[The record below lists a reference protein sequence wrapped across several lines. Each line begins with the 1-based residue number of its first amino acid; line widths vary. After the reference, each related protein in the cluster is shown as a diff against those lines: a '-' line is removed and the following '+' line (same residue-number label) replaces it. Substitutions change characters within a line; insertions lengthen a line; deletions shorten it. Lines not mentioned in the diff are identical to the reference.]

1 MIGYIFNRQLLCQNV
16 TRDVSKIDW
25 FNKILT
31 FRLIIFEIMK
41 NSFIVIFLLI
51 SAFSAAQDATQ
62 NDFFLAETYYRQG
75 EYEKATQI
83 YKKLYDK
90 SPFNSSYLNRLIS
103 CYQQTDNYKT
113 VEVLLQKRI
122 LKNAS
127 QTYLFV
133 FLGYNYERQ
142 QKQELANINYQK
154 AISSLDK
161 NAAYGGVIG
170 RLFKDYNLLDNAIL
184 AYQKVMQK
192 NPSSNYNFQIAQ
204 IYGEQGEFKKM
215 FESYIDLV
223 DKNESYLSLIQRY
236 ASKYITD
243 DPENETNIL
252 FRKTLLRKSVSKPKN
267 EWNVLLSWLFAQQKE
282 YTKALIQEKALF
294 QRNASDISAIF
305 NLGRVAFDHKDFEAS
320 KLCFDFINKKVF
332 LKEEK
337 INANFYITKI
347 AVATKNPKTEQIFQ
361 SLFKEFGINAA
372 TIKLQVE
379 YADFLTFSEN
389 NPEKANDV
397 LEEALSFS
405 HSKFDKARIKL
416 KLGDVLVFRGK
427 FNKAL
432 IYFSQIQTQLKNHE
446 LAQQARFKVAQTS
459 YFKGD
464 FTWAKAQLK
473 VLKSSTTQLIAN
485 DAVQLFLK
493 ITDNEP
499 VDSIPSGL
507 KQLAKAELLS
517 YQNKNEEA
525 LTALE
530 NLFTPK
536 EILINGLIPGEVIYD
551 DVLFFQAKL
560 FIKQKKYEEAILS
573 LEKIIAADNQGFLT
587 DDVYFMMAEIYNN
600 DLKNTEKA
608 LEYYQKIIFD
618 HTSSIYLIEARK
630 EYRKLRGDKIQ

>member
-1 MIGYIFNRQLLCQNV
+1 
-16 TRDVSKIDW
+16 
-25 FNKILT
+25 
-31 FRLIIFEIMK
+31 MK
-41 NSFIVIFLLI
+41 HYFVVIFLLM
-51 SAFSAAQDATQ
+51 SCFSVAQDAIQ
-62 NDFFLAETYYRQG
+62 NDFFLAETYYRQR

-90 SPFNSSYLNRLIS
+90 STFNNSYLNRLIS

-122 LKNAS
+122 LKNPS

-133 FLGYNYERQ
+133 FLGYNYDRQ
-142 QKQELANINYQK
+142 QQQELADKNYQK
-154 AISSLDK
+154 AIISLDK
-161 NAAYGGVIG
+161 NAAYGGIIG
-170 RLFKDYNLLDNAIL
+170 RLFKEYNLLDEAIL

-192 NPSSNYNFQIAQ
+192 NQNANYNFQIAQ

-215 FESYIDLV
+215 FGSYIDLV
-223 DKNESYLSLIQRY
+223 DKNKSYLGLIQRY

-243 DPENETNIL
+243 DPEEETNIL
-252 FRKTLLRKSVSKPKN
+252 FRKTLLRKSVSNPKN

-282 YTKALIQEKALF
+282 YTKALTQEKALF
-294 QRNASDISAIF
+294 KRNASDVSAIVD
-305 NLGRVAFDHKDFEAS
+305 LGRVAFDHKDYEAA
-320 KLCFDFINKKVF
+320 KLCFDFINENVF

-337 INANFYITKI
+337 IDANFYIVKI
-347 AVATKNPKTEQIFQ
+347 AVATKDPKTEQLFQ
-361 SLFKEFGINAA
+361 SLFNEFGINAS
-372 TIKLQVE
+372 TIQLQVE
-379 YADFLTFSEN
+379 YADFLTFSKN
-389 NPEKANDV
+389 NPEKANEV
-397 LEEALSFS
+397 LEEALTFS

-525 LTALE
+525 LSELE
-530 NLFTPK
+530 NLFTSK
-536 EILINGLIPGEVIYD
+536 KILINGLVPGEVIYD

-587 DDVYFMMAEIYNN
+587 DDVYFMMAETYIHLNN
-600 DLKNTEKA
+600 SEKA
-608 LEYYQKIIFD
+608 QEYYQKIIFD
-618 HTSSIYLIEARK
+618 HPSSIYLIEARK
-630 EYRKLRGDKIQ
+630 KYRNLRGDNL